1 MMTEEEKMWCMVEE
15 YHKMLLKEA
24 NMAKY
29 GCEECSNCGHQFDF
43 WTTRHK
49 NGGRKKR
56 AVIKHPH
63 EREIE
68 FNEAGKRLRFPV
80 YLILPCGSCPEQF
93 KDMFW
98 ARHQKAEEAAF
109 ALQNGF

>member
-1 MMTEEEKMWCMVEE
+1 MWCMVAE
-15 YHKMLLKEA
+15 YHKMLRKEA

-29 GCEECSNCGHQFDF
+29 GCEACSCCGHQFDF
-43 WTTRHK
+43 WATRDK
-49 NGGRKKR
+49 NGGRKRR

-68 FNEAGKRLRFPV
+68 FNEAGERLRFPL
-80 YLILPCGSCPEQF
+80 YLILPCASCPEQF

-98 ARHQKAEEAAF
+98 ARHQKAEEVAL